1 MNNVCLLFCP
11 SSSFT
16 GSFPNGP
23 TESFSTLKS
32 RVPKANPKRVGSFWV
47 CSGRWLPKR
56 SRTFDHS
63 VYATRALGSSRESHC
78 ATRARPFIV
87 SVEYTYIYMCVC
99 VCAHCVVVVLS
110 DTHSYYQSAQCFM
123 DNHSQSSCLH
133 ACWLSSHTN
142 SIHPSIHLYVYSC
155 LHFSLFVVSMY
166 SPEFHDPGR

>member
-78 ATRARPFIV
+78 ATKARPFIG

-99 VCAHCVVVVLS
+99 VCTLCCCGSFRYSFILPICPMLHGQPLTIVLP
-110 DTHSYYQSAQCFM
+110 
-123 DNHSQSSCLH
+123 SCLLVVITH
-133 ACWLSSHTN
+133 KLY
-142 SIHPSIHLYVYSC
+142 PSIHLYVYSC